1 MLFIELLLIVKS
13 QIFSLNPN
21 GKYVVFIDVF
31 CVPLAYRKRNKK
43 TSERRSVG
51 ERTVLRG
58 TKGKDPANDS
68 AWVSLRD
75 ERIYVLY
82 SHVCTLLEKKI
93 HDVITPYEPLL
104 YNEPKS
110 SCF

>member
-1 MLFIELLLIVKS
+1 MGNTLYI
-13 QIFSLNPN
+13 
-21 GKYVVFIDVF
+21 IDVF
-31 CVPLAYRKRNKK
+31 RVPPANCKKNKK

-51 ERTVLRG
+51 ERTVKDLRG
-58 TKGKDPANDS
+58 TKGKDSANDS